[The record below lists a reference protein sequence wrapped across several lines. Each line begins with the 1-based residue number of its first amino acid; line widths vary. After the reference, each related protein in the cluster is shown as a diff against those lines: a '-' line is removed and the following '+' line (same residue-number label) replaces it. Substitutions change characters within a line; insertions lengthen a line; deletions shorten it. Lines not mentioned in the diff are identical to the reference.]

1 MVLTDESKI
10 VQNLRKRQKHVFM
23 EPREN
28 MRSVLPV
35 SVISKCSEFRRDIIH
50 NSLWKEKEFEIL
62 KTTNRILN
70 VLGEIWCNPAF
81 ATSTSRNQQ
90 SEGTYIADIIVPL
103 LRTNLENLPNGYVCL
118 STAERQ
124 SLASKARRNIGVEE
138 ERMDDDYV
146 KLWKETLD
154 GVSFINATCRPK
166 ADQFGI
172 VGIQVAGNIIACSLM
187 RLLLTLRNILITN
200 KSLLMQALEYATSH
214 PPRQCCCWTGP
225 VKITGTGGVT
235 GTN

>member
-1 MVLTDESKI
+1 
-10 VQNLRKRQKHVFM
+10 
-23 EPREN
+23 
-28 MRSVLPV
+28 
-35 SVISKCSEFRRDIIH
+35 
-50 NSLWKEKEFEIL
+50 LWKEKEFEIL

-138 ERMDDDYV
+138 ERMGFEIGYNESSRINCNKTKKDDDYV

-154 GVSFINATCRPK
+154 G
-166 ADQFGI
+166 
-172 VGIQVAGNIIACSLM
+172 
-187 RLLLTLRNILITN
+187 
-200 KSLLMQALEYATSH
+200 
-214 PPRQCCCWTGP
+214 
-225 VKITGTGGVT
+225 
-235 GTN
+235 